1 MASTTGRVPRY
12 ADAASELLSIDEAE
26 ERFALEWVLFKV
38 TGLDDDHAPSHGY
51 VLAHSKSRKKI
62 SEVTKRVRREDPDA
76 LLYTFF
82 GGSMILSPEEW
93 QRRLRELKDI
103 PRINALW

>member
-1 MASTTGRVPRY
+1 MASTTRRVPRY

-26 ERFALEWVLFKV
+26 ARFAHEWVLFKV
-38 TGLDDDHAPSHGY
+38 TGFDENQAISHGY
-51 VLAHSKSRKKI
+51 VLAHSKSRKKL
-62 SEVTKRVRREDPDA
+62 SEVVKRVHVEDPDA
-76 LLYTFF
+76 LLYTFY

-93 QRRLRELKDI
+93 QKRLRELKDI